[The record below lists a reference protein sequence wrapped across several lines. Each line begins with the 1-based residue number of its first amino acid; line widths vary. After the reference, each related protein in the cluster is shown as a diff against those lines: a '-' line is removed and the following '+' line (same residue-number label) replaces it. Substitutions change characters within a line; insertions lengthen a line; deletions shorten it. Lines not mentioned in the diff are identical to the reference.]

1 MSYLHLNTH
10 HAEVIIDDNC
20 GISKFYAIA
29 STLEHDLSIAFL
41 NQVDDVELLNWD
53 FSYKHKF
60 LTLHFDVYGGVS
72 IQENIYKSSDA
83 LVSRELGNYLH
94 SKAY

>member
-1 MSYLHLNTH
+1 MSYLLIHERD
-10 HAEVIIDDNC
+10 AEVIIDDNC

-29 STLEHDLSIAFL
+29 SLLQDDLKVDFL

-53 FSYKHKF
+53 FSYKKKF

-72 IQENIYKSSDA
+72 IKESINKKEKH
-83 LVSRELGNYLH
+83 LVSRELGDYLH
-94 SKAY
+94 SRAY